1 MKKVKALWLCVS
13 LVGIVYSQEFQTIKL
28 VVNFEKDQHH
38 LKDEEKQ
45 KIIAFCKELENRY
58 LRIVYIKGHTD
69 KDGGDGYNQNL
80 SEKRSQFVENL
91 LLSQAINQ
99 NKIHKLSMGER
110 NILIKEYSEE
120 QKALNRRVEI
130 EAKYLLARNLDELVN
145 EISQVENQ
153 KFVDSAH
160 SHIVVKGKKGTEIKI
175 KKENLRYEDGTP
187 VEENA
192 KIECQLKE
200 IQSFGDQL
208 FENIVTTSPEGIL
221 ESGGMF
227 QLNVFANDK
236 KVTLKEGSSYE
247 AKVPNAKF
255 KEGMNVYTGFKN
267 EQGAVAWKKQD
278 SVFRKANPY
287 LGPRPSICV
296 EEKELAKVK
305 YVPKLDSIYKNFD
318 LIIPQMPQAP
328 AALQKPRE
336 PRLPDINSKK
346 YQIEWFQKLFISK
359 EKSDYLKEL
368 KYEPDYEKYLKR
380 IEQYEAKYEIY
391 LDNLSKRE
399 ELVNQYNL
407 AMKRYNDS
415 LKKCYEAVHLFKLSI
430 LEQYYSSSIN
440 NRIRHVVKQSK
451 KDSFFNSDVLGFVA
465 EYNHLFKNLGFN
477 PKLTNIYT
485 KMKKN
490 NIQKPKR
497 TRTEEDNISYDHDFN
512 LVMDFNNLVK
522 DNSPKKQTE
531 VVAYLRKAQDDFYA
545 RQVALGYKSTGEMLN
560 YYTANLTSFNW
571 INVDKFIGIPQE
583 QFVEYKLDMDIDLKV
598 KDKKIYAI
606 IPETNSTIAIN
617 DNKVKLPSK
626 YKAKIVAYYMDNEMK
641 VHFCKKEVKKN
652 IDTYSFDF
660 QEKTLEEFK
669 NILAAL

>member
-91 LLSQAINQ
+91 LLSKAINQ

-175 KKENLRYEDGTP
+175 KKENLRYEDGSP

-255 KEGMNVYTGFKN
+255 KDGMNVYTGFKN

-305 YVPKLDSIYKNFD
+305 YVPRLDSIYKNFD

-368 KYEPDYEKYLKR
+368 KYETDYEKYLKR
-380 IEQYEAKYEIY
+380 IERYEAKYEIY
-391 LDNLSKRE
+391 LDKLSKME
-399 ELVNQYNL
+399 EKTKQYTED
-407 AMKRYNDS
+407 MKRYKDS
-415 LKKCYEAVHLFKLSI
+415 IKKCFEAIHLYRLAT
-430 LEQYYSSSIN
+430 LEQYYANSVN
-440 NRIRHVVKQSK
+440 NRIQHVVKQSK
-451 KDSFFNSDVLGFVA
+451 KDSFFNSNVLGYIS
-465 EYNHLFKNLGFN
+465 EYNHLFKKLNLDSRYLN
-477 PKLTNIYT
+477 AVKKLANHNIFRS
-485 KMKKN
+485 KKDRLQYG
-490 NIQKPKR
+490 IHL
-497 TRTEEDNISYDHDFN
+497 EGYDFN
-512 LVMDFNNLVK
+512 LEMDFNNLVK
-522 DNSPKKQTE
+522 ENAPNKHTE
-531 VVAYLRKAQDDFYA
+531 VVAYLRKQQEDFYT
-545 RQVALGYKSTGEMLN
+545 RQVALGYVTKGQMLE

-583 QFVEYKLDMDIDLKV
+583 QFVEYKLDMDADLKV
-598 KDKKIYAI
+598 KDKKMFAI
-606 IPETNSTIAIN
+606 IPETNSTIAIY

-626 YKAKIVAYYMDNEMK
+626 YKAKIVAYYMDKDMK

-669 NILAAL
+669 TILAAL

>member
-1 MKKVKALWLCVS
+1 MKKVKALWLFFSV
-13 LVGIVYSQEFQTIKL
+13 VGSMYSQEFQTIKL
-28 VVNFEKDQHH
+28 VVNFEKDQYD
-38 LKDEEKQ
+38 LKESEKQ
-45 KIIAFCKELENRY
+45 KIVAFCKELENRY

-80 SEKRSQFVENL
+80 SEKRSQFVENV
-91 LLSQAINQ
+91 LLSNAVHQ

-130 EAKYLLARNLDELVN
+130 EAKYLMAGNLSELVN
-145 EISQVENQ
+145 EISPVENQ
-153 KFVDSAH
+153 KFVDTTQNR
-160 SHIVVKGKKGTEIKI
+160 IVVKGKKGTEIKI
-175 KKENLRYEDGTP
+175 NKRNLIYEDGTP
-187 VEENA
+187 VEDQA
-192 KIECQLKE
+192 IIECQLKE

-236 KVTLKEGSSYE
+236 KVKLKEGTSYE

-267 EQGAVAWKKQD
+267 QQGAVVWKKQD

-296 EEKELAKVK
+296 EEKELVKVK
-305 YVPKLDSIYKNFD
+305 YIPKLDSLYKNFE

-336 PRLPDINSKK
+336 PRLPDINNKK

-380 IEQYEAKYEIY
+380 IERYEAKYEIY
-391 LDNLSKRE
+391 LDKLSKLE
-399 ELVNQYNL
+399 ENT
-407 AMKRYNDS
+407 KRYDQAMIRYKDS
-415 LKKCYEAVHLFKLSI
+415 LKQCFEAIHLYRLAT
-430 LEQYYSSSIN
+430 LEQFYANSIN
-440 NRIRHVVKQSK
+440 NRIQHVVKQSK
-451 KDSFFNSDVLGFVA
+451 KDSFFNSNVLGYIS
-465 EYNHLFKNLGFN
+465 EYNHLFKKLNLDTRYLN
-477 PKLTNIYT
+477 AVRKLANH
-485 KMKKN
+485 N
-490 NIQKPKR
+490 VFRSKR
-497 TRTEEDNISYDHDFN
+497 DRLQNGIHLEGYDFN
-512 LVMDFNNLVK
+512 LEMDFNNLVK
-522 DNSPKKQTE
+522 ENSPKKQSE
-531 VVAYLRKAQDDFYA
+531 VVAYLKKQQEEFYV
-545 RQVALGYKSTGEMLN
+545 RQVALGYVTKGQMLE

-583 QFVEYKLDMDIDLKV
+583 QFVEYKLDIDSDLKV
-598 KDKKIYAI
+598 KDKKMFAI
-606 IPETNSTIAIN
+606 IPEINSTIPIY

-626 YKAKIVAYYMDNEMK
+626 YNAKIVAYYMDKDLK
-641 VHFCKKEVKKN
+641 VHFCKREVKKN
-652 IDTYSFDF
+652 IESYSLDF

-669 NILAAL
+669 TILAAL

>member
-13 LVGIVYSQEFQTIKL
+13 LVGIAYSQEFQTIKL
-28 VVNFEKDQHH
+28 VVNFEKDQYH
-38 LKDEEKQ
+38 LKDDEKQ
-45 KIIAFCKELENRY
+45 KVIAFCNELENRY

-91 LLSQAINQ
+91 LLSKAINQ

-110 NILIKEYSEE
+110 NILMKEYSEE

-130 EAKYLLARNLDELVN
+130 EAKFLLARNLDELVN
-145 EISQVENQ
+145 EISPVENQ

-160 SHIVVKGKKGTEIKI
+160 NHIVVKGKKGTEIKI

-200 IQSFGDQL
+200 IQSFGDQF

-227 QLNVFANDK
+227 QLNVLANDK
-236 KVTLKEGSSYE
+236 KVTLKEGTSYE

-305 YVPKLDSIYKNFD
+305 YIPKLDSLYKNFE
-318 LIIPQMPQAP
+318 LVVPQKPEAP
-328 AALQKPRE
+328 MALQKPRE

-359 EKSDYLKEL
+359 EKSEYLKEL
-368 KYEPDYEKYLKR
+368 KYEPDYDKYLKR
-380 IEQYEAKYEIY
+380 IERYEAKYEIY
-391 LDNLSKRE
+391 LDKLSKMQE
-399 ELVNQYNL
+399 KTKQYKE
-407 AMKRYNDS
+407 AMIRYTDS
-415 LKKCYEAVHLFKLSI
+415 MRMSYEAVHLFKLAT
-430 LEQYYSSSIN
+430 LEQYYANSIN
-440 NRIRHVVKQSK
+440 NRVKHVIKQSQ
-451 KDSFFNSDVLGFVA
+451 KDSFFNADVLGFIA
-465 EYNHLFKNLGFN
+465 EYRHLFKNLSSNAKIFNLYSKLNQHNIHKPRRNRSEFENVSYDFGFN
-477 PKLTNIYT
+477 L
-485 KMKKN
+485 
-490 NIQKPKR
+490 
-497 TRTEEDNISYDHDFN
+497 E
-512 LVMDFNNLVK
+512 MDFNNLIK
-522 DNSPKKQTE
+522 DNTPKKYTE
-531 VVAYLRKAQDDFYA
+531 VVANLRRAQDDFFA
-545 RQVALGYKSTGEMLN
+545 RQVALGYRTNGQLLDF
-560 YYTANLTSFNW
+560 YTANLTSFNW

-583 QFVEYKLDMDIDLKV
+583 QFVEYKLDMDVNLKV
-598 KDKKIYAI
+598 KDKKMFAI
-606 IPETNSTIAIN
+606 IPETNSTIAIY

-626 YKAKIVAYYMDNEMK
+626 YKAKIVAYYMDTDMK

-652 IDTYSFDF
+652 IETYSFDF

-669 NILAAL
+669 NILASL